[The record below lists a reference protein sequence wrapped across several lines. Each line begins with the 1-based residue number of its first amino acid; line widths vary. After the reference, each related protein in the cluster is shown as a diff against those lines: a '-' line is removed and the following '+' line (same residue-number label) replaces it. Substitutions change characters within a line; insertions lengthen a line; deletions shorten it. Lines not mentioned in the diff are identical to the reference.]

1 MSTTD
6 TLDQVLERIPL
17 ADVLVD
23 VNVRTD
29 IHLDKP
35 FVASIKAHGILQP
48 PIGWRGEDGKV
59 RITAGQRRT
68 LAAMQLEL
76 DSIDVIL
83 KPQEI
88 AEAARVVTQLIEND
102 QRQELTESERVF
114 GYKQLAMFG
123 VSADQIS
130 RRTNRPKAQVQQ
142 ALAIAESEIATDA
155 LQSLP
160 VTLEQA
166 ALLVEF
172 EDDAEAV
179 DRLLQVASTAPHALG
194 HEAQR
199 MRDAAAYRAA
209 KAAAEAELVA
219 KGIEILDESPAYND
233 NTTVN
238 IRSLWRAGD
247 EKHTPLEVTDL
258 DGLSGVLARVHQPGW
273 HEAQEG
279 ALIATSYYVRR
290 WNEQGLETHSWTQPK
305 SEADLAKEKATK
317 KAERQ
322 LAADLRS
329 ATTVRREWIRA
340 TLLARKVDVASAA
353 PLIAAS
359 LVGAD
364 TAASDARVYPIA
376 AELLGIQYDVP
387 AKGSYDNKSRAAVV
401 AALQGDADALRLALG
416 VAIAR
421 TESVIGDPAAWPSA
435 RDSKTTI
442 AYYLQLEQWGYT
454 LSEVE
459 ASIAHPKK
467 RRGAKA

>member
-1 MSTTD
+1 MSATR
-6 TLDQVLERIPL
+6 DQVLERVPL

-35 FVASIKAHGILQP
+35 FVASIKSHGILQP
-48 PIGWRGEDGKV
+48 PIGWRDEDGKV

-76 DSIDVIL
+76 DAIDVIV

-123 VSADQIS
+123 VSADQIA

-142 ALAIAESEIATDA
+142 ALGVADSEIAVDA
-155 LQSLP
+155 LQALP

-166 ALLVEF
+166 ALFVEF

-179 DRLLQVASTAPHALG
+179 DRLLQVASSSPHALT

-199 MRDAAAYRAA
+199 LRDAAAYRAA
-209 KAAAEAELVA
+209 KAAAEVELVA
-219 KGIEILDESPAYND
+219 KGIEILEESPGWND
-233 NTTVN
+233 STTVS
-238 IRSLWRAGD
+238 IRALWRADD
-247 EKHTPLEVTDL
+247 EKHTPLEVADL
-258 DGLSGVLARVHQPGW
+258 DGFTGVAARVHQPGW

-279 ALIATSYYVRR
+279 AVIATSYYVRG
-290 WNEQGLETHSWTQPK
+290 WAEQGLATYSSSTPK
-305 SEADLAKEKATK
+305 SEADIAKEKAAK

-322 LAADLRS
+322 MSADLRS

-340 TLLARKVDVASAA
+340 TLLDRKIDVASAA
-353 PLIAAS
+353 PLIAAA

-376 AELLGIQYDVP
+376 AELLGIEYDVP

-401 AALQGDADALRLALG
+401 AALQADGDALRLALG

-421 TESVIGDPAAWPSA
+421 TESVIGDPAGWPSA
-435 RDSKTTI
+435 RESKTTS

-467 RRGAKA
+467 RRGARS